1 MLKTKPRRGA
11 FDYLLDGMHDLPPRP
26 PERGGG
32 GPQRIR
38 IEIEIVDRRAQP
50 ARRSR
55 GGVLQFLVALILL
68 SLLFGVSAMRSLPT
82 GRATSWG
89 RPPTPTAGELVRRA
103 ASGDDLHHRRSHWPV
118 NGLNC
123 G

>member
-38 IEIEIVDRRAQP
+38 IEIEIIDRRARP
-50 ARRSR
+50 APRG
-55 GGVLQFLVALILL
+55 GGVLTFLLALLL
-68 SLLFGVSAMRSLPT
+68 LGLLFGRGHAQP
-82 GRATSWG
+82 ANW
-89 RPPTPTAGELVRRA
+89 E
-103 ASGDDLHHRRSHWPV
+103 SHQLGSTHYYQGTDAEGGNWNGSSYRLGGQPV
-118 NGLNC
+118 
-123 G
+123 